1 MTNLHFTV
9 PNISCDH
16 CVNTIRRAV
25 MDVAGV
31 AEVAGDPATKHI
43 DVRFDPPA
51 TREAIVA
58 AMTEWEY
65 PPAE

>member
-1 MTNLHFTV
+1 MV
-9 PNISCDH
+9 PNVSCDH

-25 MDVAGV
+25 GALAGV
-31 AEVAGDPATKHI
+31 QTVEGNPSTKQI
-43 DVRFDPPA
+43 DVVFDPPA
-51 TREAIVA
+51 TKAQIVA